1 MKDPEPQKEDGN
13 ENANAN
19 AKKSAQPK
27 APGQHLLEAA
37 ETLME

>member
-13 ENANAN
+13 ENAN